1 VEAPVL
7 AAGWIGPAIAVA
19 FGGALWAFGARF
31 SRQAVM
37 LIGFAGGV
45 PAGAALAST
54 LGLAWLPPVLG
65 AVIGALAGLVIA
77 RLAYRLMLALGVSF
91 AAGMLG
97 AILATALV
105 DRGVLAE
112 ESRRATV
119 AMQARTQELADTV
132 TRELAQNEDTR
143 SAAEAVQAS
152 LQQLWQSLESPE
164 RTLVI
169 ASTAAAVLIGFLLGL
184 LIPRAAEIA
193 ATSLLGSLLIAWGL
207 GHVLG
212 ESGPTPGAWGLSTL
226 VLTMVGAS
234 VQALATSRH
243 GSPPQAPAPTAT
255 A

>member
-7 AAGWIGPAIAVA
+7 TAGWIGPAIAVA

-37 LIGFAGGV
+37 LLGFAGGV
-45 PAGAALAST
+45 PAGAALASM

-65 AVIGALAGLVIA
+65 AVIGALTGLVIA
-77 RLAYRLMLALGVSF
+77 RLAYRIMLAVGVSV

-105 DRGVLAE
+105 DRGMLAE

-132 TRELAQNEDTR
+132 SRELAQNEDTR

-164 RTLVI
+164 RTMVI
-169 ASTAAAVLIGFLLGL
+169 ASTAATALIGFLLGL

-193 ATSLLGSLLIAWGL
+193 ATSLLGSLCIAWGL

-212 ESGPTPGAWGLSTL
+212 ASGPTPEAWGLSTL
-226 VLTMVGAS
+226 VLALVGAS
-234 VQALATSRH
+234 VQVLATARPA
-243 GSPPQAPAPTAT
+243 GPQAAPAPPSA